1 MQGARSGQT
10 QVHLEGSAAALTRN
24 ERAAML
30 RRAKSASASVLD
42 ELRSRSGQARSHNF
56 EGGDM
61 IDKQHI
67 GRTTTPQTVDVEKGR
82 LKFFAKAI
90 GETNPIYIDEA
101 AAKAAGYR
109 ALPAPPTFTFCLE
122 METNSLW
129 DNIAAM
135 GVPVG
140 KILHGSQAFKYHAP
154 ICAGDRVTFQT
165 KVSDIYDKKGGA
177 LEFIVEDTTAKNQDG
192 VLVAELQRVIVVRN

>member
-1 MQGARSGQT
+1 
-10 QVHLEGSAAALTRN
+10 
-24 ERAAML
+24 
-30 RRAKSASASVLD
+30 
-42 ELRSRSGQARSHNF
+42 
-56 EGGDM
+56 M
-61 IDKQHI
+61 IDKKHI
-67 GRTTTPQTVDVEKGR
+67 GRTTTPHTVDVEKGR

-90 GETNPIYIDEA
+90 GETDPVYTDEA
-101 AAKAAGYR
+101 AARAAGYK
-109 ALPAPPTFTFCLE
+109 ALPAPPTFAFCLE

-140 KILHGSQAFKYHAP
+140 KILHGSQTFKYHAP

-165 KVSDIYDKKGGA
+165 KVSDVYDKKGGA

-192 VLVAELQRVIVVRN
+192 ALVAELQRVIVVRN

>member
-1 MQGARSGQT
+1 
-10 QVHLEGSAAALTRN
+10 
-24 ERAAML
+24 
-30 RRAKSASASVLD
+30 
-42 ELRSRSGQARSHNF
+42 
-56 EGGDM
+56 M
-61 IDKQHI
+61 IDKKHI

-90 GETNPIYIDEA
+90 GETESVYTDEEA
-101 AAKAAGYR
+101 ARAAGYK
-109 ALPAPPTFTFCLE
+109 ALPAPPTFAFCLE

-140 KILHGSQAFKYHAP
+140 KILHGSQTFKYHAP

-165 KVSDIYDKKGGA
+165 KVSDIYEKKGGA
-177 LEFIVEDTTAKNQDG
+177 LEFIIEDTTARNQDG
-192 VLVAELQRVIVVRN
+192 ALVAELQRVIVVRN